1 MTHFFTRT
9 HDLRNWILED
19 SLCVRLTFHGAC
31 LMGSKSSVLWFAMF
45 VRSSNEFLVTEYC
58 HHDAK
63 YNPTSHYQKAHH
75 KITIRALD
83 DSEEA
88 KV

>member
-1 MTHFFTRT
+1 
-9 HDLRNWILED
+9 
-19 SLCVRLTFHGAC
+19 
-31 LMGSKSSVLWFAMF
+31 MGSKSSVLWLAMF
-45 VRSSNEFLVTEYC
+45 VRSSNEFLVTEC
-58 HHDAK
+58 CHHHDAK

-75 KITIRALD
+75 NITIRTLD

>member
-1 MTHFFTRT
+1 
-9 HDLRNWILED
+9 
-19 SLCVRLTFHGAC
+19 
-31 LMGSKSSVLWFAMF
+31 MGSKSSVLWLAMF

-58 HHDAK
+58 HQDAK
-63 YNPTSHYQKAHH
+63 YNPTPHYQKAHH
-75 KITIRALD
+75 NMTIRALD